1 MSFVTPLIALIV
13 FICVILAAAFISYRS
28 DASHFPHSK
37 LKIFIGCLAGLGIFV
52 TFLFYYSVVEL
63 QQEEMKIN
71 IIKQT
76 ARVNGAFIDGLL
88 KEMLNASNVVPNFV
102 ISMMPLSSCHLDFG
116 EDENTSKACI
126 ERFAL
131 SYKIFTIWQDT
142 IFSDKYIN
150 VDDETYISNFL
161 QRAHSDQLKHEWEM
175 SKLNFDKKTQ
185 VFGDLLFEYSAKIQE
200 QTPEAYIEAA
210 KELISNPVYQEI
222 IKS

>member
-1 MSFVTPLIALIV
+1 MSFVTPVIALIV

-28 DASHFPHSK
+28 DATHFPHSK

-88 KEMLNASNVVPNFV
+88 KEMLNASNVIPNFV
-102 ISMMPLSSCHLDFG
+102 VSMMPLSPCHPSAG

-142 IFSDKYIN
+142 LFSDRYIN
-150 VDDETYISNFL
+150 VDAETYISNFL
-161 QRAHSDQLKHEWEM
+161 QRAHSQQLRAEWELN
-175 SKLNFDKKTQ
+175 KLNFDKQTQ
-185 VFGDLLFEYSAKIQE
+185 IFGDLLFEYSSKIIE
-200 QTPEAYIEAA
+200 QTPMAYTAAA
-210 KELISNPVYQEI
+210 KELINDPIYQSL
-222 IKS
+222 KFD